1 MASVVILAA
10 ACGTIAAV
18 LVARA
23 GLTLSHYDA
32 RGHLVVARRIV
43 DSLTPGWQQAG
54 AVWLPLPHL
63 LNAIPAQIDLLY
75 QTGAAAVVV
84 SVASFAL
91 AAGAIAWIVSRIAE
105 TLWPAAAAAFV
116 FVVNP
121 NLLYLQ
127 STPMTEP
134 LMLGLTLAAVAMLVE
149 WCVVADSDNERAG
162 LKARTTTTGGSADL
176 QVRLESLRSAGS
188 ASCSRSPVSPVM
200 RPGR

>member
-10 ACGTIAAV
+10 ACGTVAAV
-18 LVARA
+18 VVARA

-43 DSLTPGWQQAG
+43 DSLTPGWQQIG

-63 LNAIPAQIDLLY
+63 LNAIPAQIDPLY

-105 TLWPAAAAAFV
+105 ALWPAAAAAFV

-149 WCVVADSDNERAG
+149 WCVVG
-162 LKARTTTTGGSADL
+162 FGS
-176 QVRLESLRSAGS
+176 
-188 ASCSRSPVSPVM
+188 
-200 RPGR
+200 

>member
-43 DSLTPGWQQAG
+43 DSLTPGWQQIG

-63 LNAIPAQIDLLY
+63 LNAIPAQIDPLY
-75 QTGAAAVVV
+75 QTGAPAVV

-91 AAGAIAWIVSRIAE
+91 AAGAIAWIVYASPGALAGRGRGVRVRGQSEPALPAE
-105 TLWPAAAAAFV
+105 HADDRAVDARLDAGRRGDARR
-116 FVVNP
+116 VVR
-121 NLLYLQ
+121 
-127 STPMTEP
+127 
-134 LMLGLTLAAVAMLVE
+134 G
-149 WCVVADSDNERAG
+149 
-162 LKARTTTTGGSADL
+162 GGS
-176 QVRLESLRSAGS
+176 GS
-188 ASCSRSPVSPVM
+188 
-200 RPGR
+200 